1 MAENQIPQENKMGT
15 MPVHKLLINMSL
27 PLIISMLVQA
37 CYNIVDSIFV
47 SRLCEDALTS
57 VSLAFPVQNL
67 MIAFATG
74 TGVGINALLSRRLGE
89 QKPEEASKVA
99 NVGMLLSVIT
109 SLLFALLGGFFS
121 RLYFTSQTDIAPI
134 INYGTDYLSVVT
146 IFSMGLFVEITYERI
161 LQGTG
166 RSLLTMYT
174 QGLGAIIN
182 IILDPILIFG
192 LLGFPAMGVKGAALA
207 TVIGQIIAALF
218 SMYLNH
224 KLNTDVHLSIRKMK
238 PDWKLIGDIY
248 AIGFP
253 SVVMVAIGSI
263 MNYLMNQILLAFN
276 STAAAVFGV
285 YYKLNSFAFMPLFGL
300 TNGLVPII
308 GYNYGAN
315 NRERILKSIKLAMI
329 YGTAIMTI
337 GWALFEFI
345 PGALLSLFD
354 ASETMLAIGI
364 PAFKITSW
372 AFLLA
377 GISIVASSVF
387 QALGKSMYSL
397 LVSFGRQLVVLVPVA
412 YLLSL
417 TGNLDL
423 VWLSFPIAELACILL
438 SAIFLRKVL
447 HVLDPFKKTELPE

>member
-1 MAENQIPQENKMGT
+1 MADNRIELNDLPKENKMGV
-15 MPVHKLLINMSL
+15 MPIHKLLINMSL

-47 SRLCEDALTS
+47 SRLCEDALTA

-74 TGVGINALLSRRLGE
+74 TGVGINALLSRHLGE
-89 QKPEEASKVA
+89 KNPEAASKVA
-99 NVGMLLSVIT
+99 NVGLLLGFAT
-109 SLLFALLGGFFS
+109 SIVFALLGLLFS
-121 RLYFTSQTDIAPI
+121 HSYFAAQTDLAAIV
-134 INYGTDYLSVVT
+134 NYGTDYLSVVT
-146 IFSMGLFVEITYERI
+146 IFSQGIFVEITYERI

-166 RSLLTMYT
+166 RTMLTMYT

-192 LLGFPAMGVKGAALA
+192 YLGMPAMGVRGAAIA
-207 TVIGQIIAALF
+207 TVIGQFIAAFL

-224 KLNTDVHLSIRKMK
+224 TQNSDIHMSIQEMK

-253 SVVMVAIGSI
+253 SVVMVAIGSV
-263 MNYLMNQILLAFN
+263 MNYLMNQILLSFN

-285 YYKLNSFAFMPLFGL
+285 YYKLNSFVFMPLFGL
-300 TNGLVPII
+300 TNGVIPII
-308 GYNYGAN
+308 GYNYGARN
-315 NRERILKSIKLAMI
+315 KQRIMRTIELAMV
-329 YGTAIMTI
+329 YGTAIMTV

-345 PGALLSLFD
+345 PGTLFSLFD
-354 ASETMLAIGI
+354 ASATMLDIGI

-377 GISIVASSVF
+377 GASIVASSVF
-387 QALGKSMYSL
+387 QALGKSIYSL
-397 LVSFGRQLVVLVPVA
+397 LISFCRQLVVLVPVA

-417 TGNLDL
+417 SGNLDL
-423 VWLSFPIAELACILL
+423 VWLSFPIAELVCIILCVL
-438 SAIFLRKVL
+438 FLRRVL
-447 HVLDPFKKTELPE
+447 RVLDTF